1 MHAVAALPASDS
13 PFYKTQTVGCL
24 VYFIICLTISS
35 YQLDYSR
42 KIADNERFT
51 FSCKGL
57 TDDYEKT
64 LCRVAYNNG
73 PNDLQGWLYLTTFL
87 SPVLIMIIMSA
98 LMLRK
103 NYTIQRNNC
112 IVHIHQLYFL
122 KVFLRFLFHLS
133 VGLALF
139 TKLWV
144 FKTGQLILEGRY
156 ACVIGNSTVTCIDE
170 KAKSKS
176 KQNIVCCSLHGFLF
190 VSSLFELVY
199 YGYKWKRSGEDRNR
213 QSNVS
218 IHCGECGDCSY
229 FIKTFNIFAGMSFT
243 YYICLEHVDICQLAT
258 LNSRAPLAA
267 VMLLL
272 YSTLKH
278 DLPSNRELKSIV
290 LVFSHIRLSM
300 KFV

>member
-24 VYFIICLTISS
+24 FYFIICLTISS

-51 FSCKGL
+51 FSCKGVTEGYDKTQCL
-57 TDDYEKT
+57 TD
-64 LCRVAYNNG
+64 YNNG
-73 PNDLQGWLYLTTFL
+73 PNNLQSWLYLTAFIGPFTIIL
-87 SPVLIMIIMSA
+87 IMSA

-156 ACVIGNSTVTCIDE
+156 ACVIGNFTITCIDL

-176 KQNIVCCSLHGFLF
+176 DQSIVCCSLHGFLVLF
-190 VSSLFELVY
+190 SLLELVY
-199 YGYKWKRSGEDRNR
+199 YWYKWERSKEDRNR
-213 QSNVS
+213 LSSGSDQ
-218 IHCGECGDCSY
+218 CGKCSY

-258 LNSRAPLAA
+258 LNIRAPLAA

-272 YSTLKH
+272 Y
-278 DLPSNRELKSIV
+278 
-290 LVFSHIRLSM
+290 
-300 KFV
+300 